1 MLEILRYQTKKYFPF
16 LKRRKKYC
24 ILFFGR
30 WCVSLTK
37 LYVGNLPYGVND
49 DALRDMFSAYGNI
62 LSASIIF
69 DRMSGRSKGFGF
81 VELEDDGEAQ
91 KAISEMN
98 EKELEG
104 RNMVVSVAR
113 PREERPERSFRR

>member
-1 MLEILRYQTKKYFPF
+1 MFESFRYLTSKVFPISRETKK
-16 LKRRKKYC
+16 C
-24 ILFFGR
+24 IVFFGR

-37 LYVGNLPYGVND
+37 LYVGNLPYSIND
-49 DALRDMFSAYGNI
+49 DALRSMFSSYGNV

-91 KAISEMN
+91 KAISDMN
-98 EKELEG
+98 EKEYEG
-104 RNMVVSVAR
+104 RNMVVSIAR
-113 PREERPERSFRR
+113 PKEERPERSFRR